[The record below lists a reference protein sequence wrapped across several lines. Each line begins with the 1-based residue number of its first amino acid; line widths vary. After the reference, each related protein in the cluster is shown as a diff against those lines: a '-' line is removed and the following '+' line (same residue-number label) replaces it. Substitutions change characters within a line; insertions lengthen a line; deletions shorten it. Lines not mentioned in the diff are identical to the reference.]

1 MKTVRARN
9 ATLGLGVAASVAW
22 LIGCGDPATATKS
35 SSDPRFWFTG
45 PPVCQSPSSTITSN
59 FNGTNVPGGTFIW
72 FNAVVDVKGRTA
84 ATVVDFGESTVNL
97 AGTTLHVPNAVI
109 TFSASAKSATTVFN
123 TTAGRWETTVPV
135 GYTGKVFLNGIVFHV
150 PSQGL
155 KGGANPVS
163 WTSRFA
169 SLEETGLS
177 FQWQW
182 AAAVYTKFGPNAGI
196 KPIDATTGSAYL
208 NSDHAGTPENFKA
221 FVIGGARGGG
231 GSNWTGSYSGT
242 ASAPCD

>member
-1 MKTVRARN
+1 MNTARARK
-9 ATLGLGVAASVAW
+9 ATLALGVAASVGS
-22 LIGCGDPATATKS
+22 LIGCSDPTTTTTS
-35 SSDPRFWFTG
+35 SVGPRFWFTG
-45 PPVCQSPSSTITSN
+45 TPVCQSPSSTITSN
-59 FNGTNVPGGTFIW
+59 FNGTNIPGGAFIW
-72 FNAVVDVKGRTA
+72 FNAVVDVKGRTGP
-84 ATVVDFGESTVNL
+84 TVIDFGESTLNV

-109 TFSASAKSATTVFN
+109 TFSASATTATTVYN
-123 TTAGRWETTVPV
+123 TTRGRWETTVPV
-135 GYTGKVFLNGIVFHV
+135 GYNGNVFLSGYVLHV

-169 SLEETGLS
+169 SLQETGLS

-182 AAAVYTKFGPNAGI
+182 SAAVYTNFGSNAGI
-196 KPIDATTGSAYL
+196 KPIDATSGSAYL

-221 FVIGGARGGG
+221 DVIGGARGGG

-242 ASAPCD
+242 ASAACV